1 MLKYECRNS
10 SLLTMSLPKLISDRY
25 LLSPT
30 VKAGR
35 ISDVFKATDAQSPG
49 SIVAVKLFKFG
60 LFKDAVI
67 QEAFERE
74 SRILSELQHESIIPL
89 LDYGVEPTTR
99 RPFLVLDW
107 GGNDLTASI
116 DKNNIR
122 EWDSFYELFGRG
134 MLEALAYAH
143 SRGVVHRDLKPGDL
157 LRTDDGRIRL
167 ADFGIAKFRE
177 FLDASL
183 DLREFVNEPFTPE
196 NGYDA
201 NYSFA
206 TDVFGFGAIVLDFL
220 SAVPLKR
227 WADLRKAL
235 GQVQAPREVL
245 DILEGAVS
253 TDPGVRPNDAQFL
266 LAEIERIQGIRRR
279 ESIKRRPCFFV
290 LTKNALNGLKKNEY
304 LEHER
309 DAQTL
314 VVRELSSGSI
324 IRQFVRLNK
333 ETGQRESVDGEYS
346 LYGANIEFHAVVE
359 STTGSYLVILSARRP
374 ISSAELDRNREEGWA
389 HPFEFKFG
397 KHPVPRE
404 GKQLIDDLKLG
415 WEQFEEERNLSEL
428 ARAEENLFRGWGAL
442 LQARSEQ
449 ADAQQMVGYTD
460 RTVEGNRITFRTKE
474 PLDSSAVEQI
484 WEVPITQEYCLRGIV
499 DHVDADLVTLY
510 VEGNVP
516 KASSIPKVGNL
527 RLDARSTRAA
537 LKRQKDAL
545 DSVQFGNSVRSELKQ
560 SILRPAGCTSVEKDQ
575 IQEWWFDKLDLDK
588 REAVQRA
595 LSASEFFVVHGPPGT
610 GKTTFITELV
620 LQFLRS
626 KPNARVLLTSQTHIG
641 VDNAIERLVGV
652 SRGLKVVRVGFQ
664 ESKVSQSVHGY
675 LLQNRIQQWSRE
687 VQQRAGAFIE
697 GWSEQ
702 QGINLREMKL
712 GVRLGHLIKVLR
724 RKEDDERALAA
735 LRNGLSSRPDHMPLA
750 SKTNPDEEAD
760 IATEMAE
767 QQSLQAEEVR
777 EQIEMLQQSLQKAR
791 AEERRLREEL
801 SRSGE
806 DGKAVAGEALK
817 DLMFYQEELL
827 GRSEANRKFRNLLEL
842 NSEWLQRFGS
852 GEDCLEA
859 ILTAQDVVAGTCIGI
874 GGILQDSLG
883 EFDLCIL
890 DEASKA
896 TPTEALVPLAKSK
909 KWVLV
914 GDSKQLPPYVD
925 AALHDEA
932 VCQKFELDQHSLRE
946 TLLLRLQAHLPPS
959 LQAQLSTQH
968 RMVSAIGNLISK
980 VFYDDALT
988 SVRTE
993 LCPVLSRVLPKPVT
1007 WLTTSSLKG
1016 RQESNHGASF
1026 LNPAEAQEIVKV
1038 IDRVEFFASALKAGS
1053 RGATGSDN
1061 RIHIAVLSGYAAQ
1074 SEHVSELLEEK
1085 RHEWRHVDVVCHTVD
1100 AFQGR
1105 EADFAIFSI
1114 TRSNVHKRP
1123 GFLNSPE
1130 RINVGL
1136 SRGRNGL
1143 CIIGDSEF
1151 CSTLVG
1157 SPLAN
1162 VLDYMKANSDE
1173 CCIEEVTQ

>member
-1 MLKYECRNS
+1 MNP
-10 SLLTMSLPKLISDRY
+10 PKLISDRY
-25 LLSPT
+25 LLSRT

-60 LFKDAVI
+60 LFKDEVI

-74 SRILSELQHESIIPL
+74 SRILSELQHESIIRL
-89 LDYGVEPTTR
+89 LDYGVEPTTL

-134 MLEALAYAH
+134 ILEALAYAH
-143 SRGVVHRDLKPGDL
+143 SRGIVHRDLKPGDL

-177 FLDASL
+177 FLDAGL
-183 DLREFVNEPFTPE
+183 DLRQFVNEPFSPE
-196 NGYDA
+196 NGCDP

-206 TDVFGFGAIVLDFL
+206 SDVFGFGAIVLDFL
-220 SAVPLKR
+220 STVPLKK
-227 WADLRKAL
+227 WTDLRKAL
-235 GQVQAPREVL
+235 GQVQAPREIL

-253 TDPGVRPNDAQFL
+253 TDPGVRPNDAQCL

-290 LTKNALNGLKKNEY
+290 LTSNALNGLKKSEY

-314 VVRELSSGSI
+314 VVRELSEGSV
-324 IRQFVRLNK
+324 IRQFERLNK
-333 ETGQRESVDGEYS
+333 ETGQRGPAEGEYS
-346 LYGANIEFHAVVE
+346 LCGANIEFHAVVE
-359 STTGSYLVILSARRP
+359 SETGAYLVIVSARRP
-374 ISSAELDRNREEGWA
+374 ASSADLDRNREEGWA
-389 HPFEFKFG
+389 HPFEFKCG
-397 KHPVPRE
+397 KHPAPRE
-404 GKQLIDDLKLG
+404 GRQLIEDLKLG
-415 WEQFEEERNLSEL
+415 WEQFKQERIHSEQAL
-428 ARAEENLFRGWGAL
+428 AEENLFRGWADL
-442 LQARSEQ
+442 IQARSDQ
-449 ADAQQMVGYTD
+449 ANEQQMVPYSD
-460 RTVEGNRITFRTKE
+460 RTVEGNRITFRTQK
-474 PLDSSAVEQI
+474 PLDSSAVEQF
-484 WEVPITQEYCLRGIV
+484 WEVPITQSYCLRGIV

-516 KASSIPKVGNL
+516 KAPPIPKAGNL

-545 DSVQFGNSVRSELKQ
+545 DSVQLENCARPELKQ
-560 SILRPAGCTSVEKDQ
+560 SILRPAECTSVETDQ
-575 IQEWWFDKLDLDK
+575 IQQWWFENLDPDK
-588 REAVQRA
+588 RDAVQRA
-595 LSASEFFVVHGPPGT
+595 LAASDFFVVHGPPGT

-620 LQFLRS
+620 LQFLKS

-652 SRGLKVVRVGFQ
+652 PRGLEVVRVGFQ

-675 LLQNRIQQWSRE
+675 LLQNRIQQWSQQ
-687 VQQRAGAFIE
+687 VQQRAGSFIE
-697 GWSEQ
+697 RWSEQ
-702 QGINLREMKL
+702 QCINLREIKL
-712 GVRLGHLIKVLR
+712 GVRLGDLIKVLR
-724 RKEDDERALAA
+724 RKEEDERVLDA
-735 LRNGLSSRPDHMPLA
+735 LRNGLSARTEPLPPA
-750 SKTNPDEEAD
+750 NKAKPEEEAG
-760 IATEMAE
+760 IAAETAE
-767 QQSLQAEEVR
+767 QQKLKAEEAR
-777 EQIEMLQQSLQKAR
+777 EQIEMLQQGLQKAR

-801 SRSGE
+801 GRSGE

-817 DLMFYQEELL
+817 DLVLYQEELL
-827 GRSEANRKFRNLLEL
+827 GQSEANRKFRNLLEL
-842 NSEWLQRFGS
+842 NREWLQRFGA

-874 GGILQDSLG
+874 GGIPQDSLG

-932 VCQKFELDQHSLRE
+932 VWQKYKLDPQLLRE

-968 RMVSAIGNLISK
+968 RMVSPIGNLISA
-980 VFYDDALT
+980 VFYDGSLN

-1007 WLTTSSLKG
+1007 WFTTSSLKS

-1026 LNPAEAQEIVKV
+1026 LNPTEAQEIVKV

-1053 RGATGSDN
+1053 RGADGSNN
-1061 RIHIAVLSGYAAQ
+1061 RINIAVLSGYAAQ
-1074 SEHVSELLEEK
+1074 ADHVRELLEQK

-1100 AFQGR
+1100 SFQGR

-1114 TRSNVHKRP
+1114 TRSNMHKRP

-1151 CSTLVG
+1151 CRTLVG
-1157 SPLAN
+1157 SPLAS
-1162 VLDYMKANSDE
+1162 VLDHMKAHAEE

>member
-1 MLKYECRNS
+1 
-10 SLLTMSLPKLISDRY
+10 MSLPKLICDRY
-25 LLSPT
+25 VLSPT

-35 ISDVFKATDAQSPG
+35 ISDVFKASDAHSPG
-49 SIVAVKLFKFG
+49 SVVALKVFKFG

-89 LDYGVEPTTR
+89 LDFGIEPTTR

-122 EWDSFYELFGRG
+122 DWDTFYELFGRG
-134 MLEALAYAH
+134 ILEALAYAH

-157 LRTDDGRIRL
+157 LRTEDGRIRL

-177 FLDASL
+177 FLDANL
-183 DLREFVNEPFTPE
+183 DLRDFVNEPFTPE
-196 NGYDA
+196 NGYDP

-206 TDVFGFGAIVLDFL
+206 SDVFGFGAIVLDFL
-220 SAVPLKR
+220 SSVPLKK
-227 WADLRKAL
+227 WTDLRKAL
-235 GQVQAPREVL
+235 GQVQAPREIL

-253 TDPGVRPNDAQFL
+253 ADPGVRPNDAQFL
-266 LAEIERIQGIRRR
+266 LAEIERIQGVRRR
-279 ESIKRRPCFFV
+279 AAIKRRPCFFI
-290 LTKNALNGLKKNEY
+290 LTTNALNGLKKTEY
-304 LEHER
+304 LAQER

-314 VVRELSSGSI
+314 VVRELNSGSV

-333 ETGQRESVDGEYS
+333 ETGQREYVDGEYS
-346 LYGANIEFHAVVE
+346 LCGANIEFHAVVDRE
-359 STTGSYLVILSARRP
+359 TSAQLVILSARRP
-374 ISSAELDRNREEGWA
+374 ASSADLDRNREEGWA
-389 HPFEFKFG
+389 HPFEFKCG

-404 GKQLIDDLKLG
+404 GKQLTEDLKLG
-415 WEQFEEERNLSEL
+415 WEQFEQGRIQSEL
-428 ARAEENLFRGWGAL
+428 ARAEENLFRGWAAL
-442 LQARSEQ
+442 LQARGEQ
-449 ADAQQMVGYTD
+449 ADAQQSVSYSD
-460 RTVEGNRITFRTKE
+460 RTVEGNRITFRTQR
-474 PLDSSAVEQI
+474 PLDSSAVEQF
-484 WEVPITQEYCLRGIV
+484 WEVPITQEYFLRGIV
-499 DHVDADLVTLY
+499 DHVEADLATLY

-516 KASSIPKVGNL
+516 KALPKTGIL

-545 DSVQFGNSVRSELKQ
+545 DSVQFENCVRSELKQ
-560 SILRPAGCTSVEKDQ
+560 CILRPAGCASTAVASLN
-575 IQEWWFDKLDLDK
+575 EWFFENLDPDK
-588 REAVQRA
+588 REAVQLA
-595 LSASEFFVVHGPPGT
+595 LAAKDFFVVHGPPGT

-620 LQFLRS
+620 LQFL
-626 KPNARVLLTSQTHIG
+626 KKQPNGRVLLTSQTHIG
-641 VDNAIERLVGV
+641 VDNAIERLVEV
-652 SRGLKVVRVGFQ
+652 PRGLEVIRVGYQ

-675 LLQNRIQQWSRE
+675 LLQNRVLEWSRK
-687 VQQRAGAFIE
+687 VQQKAESFIE
-697 GWSEQ
+697 RWSEQ
-702 QGINLREMKL
+702 HGINLREVKL
-712 GVRLGHLIKVLR
+712 GVRLGQLINVLR
-724 RKEDDERALAA
+724 RKEEDERALSA
-735 LRNGLSSRPDHMPLA
+735 LRSGLLA
-750 SKTNPDEEAD
+750 PPEPPTEGDEAGAQGEEVVAAE
-760 IATEMAE
+760 IAE
-767 QQSLQAEEVR
+767 QRRLQAEEAR
-777 EQIEMLQQSLQKAR
+777 EQIEMLQERLQKAR

-801 SRSGE
+801 GRSGE
-806 DGKAVAGEALK
+806 DGKAVASEPLK
-817 DLMFYQEELL
+817 DLVVYQEELV

-842 NSEWLQRFGS
+842 NSEWLQRFGA

-874 GGILQDSLG
+874 GGIPQDSLG

-909 KWVLV
+909 KWILV

-925 AALHDEA
+925 AVLHDEA
-932 VCQKFELDQHSLRE
+932 VWQRFELDPQSLRE
-946 TLLLRLQAHLPPS
+946 TLLLRLQAHLPAT

-968 RMVSAIGNLISK
+968 RMVAPIGNLIST
-980 VFYDDALT
+980 VFYDGSLK

-993 LCPVLSRVLPKPVT
+993 LCPVLSRVLPKPIT
-1007 WLTTSSLKG
+1007 WFTTSNLKG
-1016 RQESNHGASF
+1016 RQERNHGASF

-1053 RGATGSDN
+1053 RGADGTNSK
-1061 RIHIAVLSGYAAQ
+1061 IHIAVLSGYAAQ
-1074 SEHVSELLEEK
+1074 ADHVRELLEQK

-1105 EADFAIFSI
+1105 ETDFAIFSV
-1114 TRSNVHKRP
+1114 TRSNMHKRP

-1151 CSTLVG
+1151 CRTLAG
-1157 SPLAN
+1157 SPLAS
-1162 VLDYMKANSDE
+1162 VLDHMKAHADD
-1173 CCIEEVTQ
+1173 CCIHEVTQ